1 MEKIQEEMDRV
12 NHDLRLL
19 SKFVEKPERAVD
31 LSKLRTSAMEAER
44 EPPVPASARRGPA
57 APGSAAMQAPL
68 RAVRAPLS
76 AETAAPTVRPEPV
89 ADPRSDPRA
98 VRGTAKAYDERFA
111 DYLASSFQA
120 ARPLRQE
127 RAIQRNK
134 AIVMAIVVVILFLWA
149 LYRYFLL

>member
-1 MEKIQEEMDRV
+1 
-12 NHDLRLL
+12 
-19 SKFVEKPERAVD
+19 
-31 LSKLRTSAMEAER
+31 
-44 EPPVPASARRGPA
+44 
-57 APGSAAMQAPL
+57 MQAPL